1 MIYISNNIIKK
12 IVILVAIS
20 LFTVNVISQSNDIY
34 HFEITDINGEVFKF
48 NKLKG
53 KKIII
58 VNTASKCMY
67 TPQYKGLQK
76 IYKKYK
82 KDGLEIIAFPCNDFA
97 KRDPGTNEEIA
108 EFEMNNY

>member
-58 VNTASKCMY
+58 VNTA
-67 TPQYKGLQK
+67 
-76 IYKKYK
+76 
-82 KDGLEIIAFPCNDFA
+82 
-97 KRDPGTNEEIA
+97 
-108 EFEMNNY
+108 